1 MYMVRVGVRVSI
13 RLGLGL
19 VLGFGLGLGFAMI
32 CSRHGHPCLTGCG
45 NRDHV
50 IALFYHHSNRQLHV
64 NK

>member
-45 NRDHV
+45 QGGYICIEYITSLV
-50 IALFYHHSNRQLHV
+50 AEIEIT
-64 NK
+64 